1 MIKLHGRATPTG
13 LDGEI
18 YPDVWRVCRGDEN
31 GTGDA
36 LACLSTGRDV
46 MGDRNQIYLTFHP
59 EAAASSPA
67 LKLGPGL
74 SHIGDGDILYISP
87 DGSRVSVLWKS
98 TAVHNSLLLTE
109 QCDNYCL
116 MCSQPPKTRDDTW
129 LFERARRVVS
139 LLPPTARSLGL
150 TGGEPTLHPDDLI
163 GLLEHCRDAAPWLQL
178 HLLSNGRRFADIGF
192 CQRYAGVGLQ
202 DIMVGI
208 PVYAPEPGLHDFI
221 VQAAGAFEETVHG
234 ILNLAT
240 LDQSVELRV
249 VVQRHTVPVLSELAV
264 FIARN
269 LPFVDQVALM
279 GLEMTGL
286 ARPNSAEVWIDP
298 AEYQTELMD
307 ATLTLAAAGI
317 ATKIYN
323 HQLCVLDERLWP
335 FAVRSISDW
344 KNDYLDICNRCSV
357 RDACGGV
364 FATSGDRL
372 SAALR
377 PIA

>member
-1 MIKLHGRATPTG
+1 M
-13 LDGEI
+13 
-18 YPDVWRVCRGDEN
+18 
-31 GTGDA
+31 
-36 LACLSTGRDV
+36 
-46 MGDRNQIYLTFHP
+46 
-59 EAAASSPA
+59 
-67 LKLGPGL
+67 
-74 SHIGDGDILYISP
+74 
-87 DGSRVSVLWKS
+87 
-98 TAVHNSLLLTE
+98 
-109 QCDNYCL
+109 
-116 MCSQPPKTRDDTW
+116 
-129 LFERARRVVS
+129 
-139 LLPPTARSLGL
+139 
-150 TGGEPTLHPDDLI
+150 
-163 GLLEHCRDAAPWLQL
+163 
-178 HLLSNGRRFADIGF
+178 
-192 CQRYAGVGLQ
+192 
-202 DIMVGI
+202 
-208 PVYAPEPGLHDFI
+208 
-221 VQAAGAFEETVHG
+221 QAAGAFEETIHG

-298 AEYQTELMD
+298 DEYQAELMD
-307 ATLTLAAAGI
+307 ATFTLAAAGI